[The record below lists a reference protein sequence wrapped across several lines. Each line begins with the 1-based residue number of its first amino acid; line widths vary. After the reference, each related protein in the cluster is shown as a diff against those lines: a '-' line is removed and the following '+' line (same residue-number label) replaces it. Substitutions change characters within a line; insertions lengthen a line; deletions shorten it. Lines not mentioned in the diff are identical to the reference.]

1 MSLSDDFL
9 LFLFL
14 KVCNSYFV
22 IVKPTGISL
31 VAYKLNLIHMN
42 NQEKLAIRSSKLKV
56 PRAKSQTISS
66 YPVRFSTENIFSSVV
81 LLFIIIIIFVLFCF
95 LFCLLVLF
103 PFSKLEIYSLIY
115 IRLYAGGWVIK
126 NIHPVHFQPGLRGP

>member
-1 MSLSDDFL
+1 MSTVTNLQL
-9 LFLFL
+9 Q
-14 KVCNSYFV
+14 
-22 IVKPTGISL
+22 ISR
-31 VAYKLNLIHMN
+31 YK
-42 NQEKLAIRSSKLKV
+42 QENDKK
-56 PRAKSQTISS
+56 

-115 IRLYAGGWVIK
+115 IRLYAGG
-126 NIHPVHFQPGLRGP
+126 